1 MSEVALRTGGQRR
14 GARLLAYEIPGQITT
29 LNGFRALHAAL
40 PLAGLRSSGKGAN
53 RTILDCVFRR
63 LGPEQAVFLPQRG
76 PRASA
81 ASPGRSHQGC
91 QGRFHRP
98 QMRKG
103 LKS

>member
-1 MSEVALRTGGQRR
+1 MAVLPAHEISEQIAALC
-14 GARLLAYEIPGQITT
+14 
-29 LNGFRALHAAL
+29 GFRALHAAL
-40 PLAGLRSSGKGAN
+40 PLAGLRLSGKGAN

-63 LGPEQAVFLPQRG
+63 LRPEQAVVLRPRG
-76 PRASA
+76 PRAPA